1 MEFMKRYC
9 FFTDFDEFIFQ
20 GENLD
25 YESDNQ
31 NQKFGEILSYNKKK
45 SLTVRKSNKRVFFSG
60 YEKLPYDLQSNIED
74 LQLFLQNEIFHT
86 NEFDLD
92 MLEETRLM
100 LSCMSQEKVKQF
112 DIEIP
117 ECIYNDT
124 GKLCIRDKTEQNCI
138 YEAVINRMK
147 DNINNTMK
155 KNSKEEVS
163 IFCYSSLSTS
173 KKKKID
179 SFGSGIYRFWFYS
192 REFRNLVVETDG
204 NTKYEIKHILEIIDD
219 AEKKGIVF
227 DSDDAVILE
236 KLLGIQTGIL
246 FYRYILADRM
256 NDQGK
261 ISYESEMKDLLHCI
275 LDYEGQHIKWVL
287 IRYIGNILNVFA
299 IHGKNNLK
307 EYIEPLIKILNQNSK
322 NYNKTYEVWLS
333 DILKNIAGQF
343 TIKTAKELIESEI
356 RKKYVLDEIYL
367 TYENTSWLVKY
378 GLYYTDMSIIEKAI
392 VKDYCKSFKPSAIQF
407 QKEIITNN
415 CNKHRKI

>member
-1 MEFMKRYC
+1 MKRYC

-25 YESDNQ
+25 YESDNR
-31 NQKFGEILSYNKKK
+31 NQKFGEILSYDKKK
-45 SLTVRKSNKRVFFSG
+45 SLTVRKSNERVFFGG
-60 YEKLPYDLQSNIED
+60 YEELPYDLQSTIED
-74 LQLFLQNEIFHT
+74 LQLFLQNGIFHT

-117 ECIYNDT
+117 ECIYNDA
-124 GKLCIRDKTEQNCI
+124 GELYIRDKTEQKGIC
-138 YEAVINRMK
+138 EAVINRMK

-155 KNSKEEVS
+155 KNSKKEVA
-163 IFCYSSLSTS
+163 IFCYSSLSAS
-173 KKKKID
+173 MEKKID

-192 REFRNLVVETDG
+192 RKFRNLVVDIDG
-204 NTKYEIKHILEIIDD
+204 KTKYEIKHILEIIDD
-219 AEKKGIVF
+219 AEKNGIVF

-246 FYRYILADRM
+246 FYRYILVDRM

-261 ISYESEMKDLLHCI
+261 ISYESEINNLLHCI
-275 LDYEGQHIKWVL
+275 LNYEGQHIKWKL
-287 IRYIGNILNVFA
+287 IRYIGNILNVFV

-307 EYIEPLIKILNQNSK
+307 EYIEWLIKILNQNSK
-322 NYNKTYEVWLS
+322 NYNKTYEDCLF
-333 DILKNIAGQF
+333 DIIKNISGQF
-343 TIKTAKELIESEI
+343 TTKTAKELIESEI
-356 RKKYVLDEIYL
+356 RKKYVSDERYI
-367 TYENTSWLVKY
+367 TCENTSWVVKC
-378 GLYYTDMSIIEKAI
+378 GLHYTDMSIIAKAL

-407 QKEIITNN
+407 QKDIITKN
-415 CNKHRKI
+415 CNKYRKI